1 VGVSI
6 SISEVIDSLDC
17 ITICCDNAA
26 STIRLIISHDTLEQT
41 IMRYIIA
48 ANINVTPKD
57 ILEEKEVEIY
67 NMGSE

>member
-1 VGVSI
+1 
-6 SISEVIDSLDC
+6 
-17 ITICCDNAA
+17 
-26 STIRLIISHDTLEQT
+26 
-41 IMRYIIA
+41 MRYIIA